1 MRLHL
6 IGLCGLMLAAGAAQ
20 AQEPRSPDTHSAV
33 SAVIGNSVLQV
44 RYLTQSPFEQV
55 KSDLDYGLLLTEGND
70 VIGSAALMFDTT
82 LNQVPRLRF
91 QIGPQAYLA
100 RLTGPQKTDVFA
112 LSVGANARYDLVHSL
127 GLAAVGSAFYSP
139 GVTTFGSA
147 HNLYDFSAGAEIQFA
162 SRLTAMAGYRW
173 LKFTLANQPD
183 RKVQNE
189 LYAGLR
195 WQLR

>member
-1 MRLHL
+1 
-6 IGLCGLMLAAGAAQ
+6 
-20 AQEPRSPDTHSAV
+20 
-33 SAVIGNSVLQV
+33 VIGNSVLQV